1 MKAPL
6 EWINEMT
13 DINVSA
19 HEFAD
24 KMTLSGSKV
33 EGIIDPGQ
41 GLRKI
46 VVGEVVS
53 VTSHPDSDHLHICS
67 VNTGSEELQIVCGAP
82 NVIEGMKCPVATIG
96 AILPGG
102 FEIKKAKLRGVE
114 SFGMCCSAQE
124 LGMDPKDYA
133 GATTDG
139 LWSLP
144 QDATVG
150 IELSTYLGLDAAVID
165 FEITSNRADCF
176 SIEGLAREA
185 AVTFS
190 IPFKKVSPSVIENGV
205 LESSSIARIEIKSPD
220 LCFRYCSRIIENVVI
235 APSPQW
241 MQNRLRAAGV
251 RPINNI
257 VDITNYV
264 CIELGQPMHAFDLE
278 YLAGNH
284 IIVRT
289 AEENET
295 TVTLDG
301 IERQLDPSML
311 VIADEEKVC
320 AIAGVMGSENSEVKE
335 NTRSILFESA
345 TFHPISVRKTALNS
359 GLRTEASLRYEKGL
373 DPENALRALN
383 RACELVDILKC
394 GQISKGI
401 IDVYPTKPETKQIV
415 FEPEKINEL
424 LGTDISATFMKE
436 TLVSLGGSFSEE
448 SGKILYMVPTF
459 RQDLACMAD
468 LAEEVARFFDYNN
481 IAPTLLSGKQTTL
494 GGRSREQLIIEK
506 VKDSLVSQGLFEA
519 ITYSFESPKESDRLL
534 LGEDDSL
541 RNQVIISNPIGE
553 DFSVMRT
560 SMVPSMLRIASRN
573 VRRSVAKA
581 GIFEIAFV
589 YLPLADA
596 ALLPDEKQTLS
607 IILFDVNEDYDAA
620 GLFFRMKG
628 IISSMFSLLGIED
641 YEYRNAT
648 GISYIHPGRAADI
661 IISDKVCGHFGYV
674 HPDVASNFESPNSSV
689 ILDLQMKPVV
699 DAASER
705 RTYTALPKYPGVSR
719 DLALTVGRDVS
730 VGSIEKLIKKHGGEY
745 LESCALFDVYQGQQ
759 IDKDMKSVAFSLFF
773 RSAERTLNEL
783 DIKDALSGIVSHLND
798 DLHARLR

>member
-6 EWINEMT
+6 EWIKEMT

-19 HEFAD
+19 HDFAD
-24 KMTLSGSKV
+24 KMTMSGSKV
-33 EGIIDPGQ
+33 EGIYDPSH
-41 GLRKI
+41 GLRNI
-46 VVGEVVS
+46 IVGEVAS
-53 VTSHPDSDHLHICS
+53 IISHPDSDHLHVCS

-82 NVIEGMKCPVATIG
+82 NVREGMKCPVAIIG

-144 QDATVG
+144 DDAVVG
-150 IELSTYLGLDAAVID
+150 VELSKYLGLDAAVID

-176 SIEGLAREA
+176 SVEGLAREA
-185 AVTFS
+185 SVTFRS
-190 IPFKKVSPSVIENGV
+190 PFREVIPNVCENGV
-205 LESSSIARIEIKSPD
+205 QQASEIARIEIMSPD
-220 LCFRYCSRIIENVVI
+220 LCFRYCSRIVENVVI
-235 APSPQW
+235 SPSPQW

-278 YLAGNH
+278 YLSGKH

-289 AEENET
+289 AKDNET

-301 IERQLDPSML
+301 IERKLDPSML

-320 AIAGVMGSENSEVKE
+320 AIAGVMGSENSEVKA
-335 NTRSILFESA
+335 NTKSILFESA
-345 TFHPISVRKTALNS
+345 TFHPISVRKTALKN

-383 RACELVDILKC
+383 RACELVEMLKC

-401 IDVYPTKPETKQIV
+401 IDVYPTKLETKQV
-415 FEPEKINEL
+415 AFEPEKINAL
-424 LGTDISATFMKE
+424 LGTDISDDFMRE
-436 TLVSLGGSFSEE
+436 TLISLGGAFEE
-448 SGKILYMVPTF
+448 GNDRVHYIVPTF

-468 LAEEVARFFDYNN
+468 LAEEVARFYDYNN
-481 IAPTLLSGKQTTL
+481 IRPTLLSGKQTTL

-506 VKDSLVSQGLFEA
+506 TKDALVSQGLFEA

-534 LGEDDSL
+534 LREDDSL
-541 RNQVIISNPIGE
+541 RNQVVIANPIGE

-560 SMVPSMLRIASRN
+560 SMVPSMLKIAGRN
-573 VRRSVAKA
+573 AKRSVTQA
-581 GIFEIAFV
+581 GVFEVAYV
-589 YLPLADA
+589 YRPGVDA
-596 ALLPDEKQTLS
+596 TVLPDEQKTLS
-607 IILFDVNEDYDAA
+607 VILFDVNEDYDSA
-620 GLFFRMKG
+620 GLFFQMKG
-628 IISSMFSLLGIED
+628 ILASVFSLLGIKD
-641 YEYRNAT
+641 YEYRDAT
-648 GISYIHPGRAADI
+648 GISYMHPGRAADI
-661 IISDKVCGHFGYV
+661 LVSGNVCGNFGYV
-674 HPDVASNFESPNSSV
+674 HPDVASNFEAPASSV
-689 ILDLQMKPVV
+689 ILELQMNPVI
-699 DAASER
+699 AASSER
-705 RTYTALPKYPGVSR
+705 RTYSALPKYPGVSR
-719 DLALTVGRDVS
+719 DLALTVSKDVS
-730 VGSIEKLIKKHGGEY
+730 VGSIEKLIREHAGDL

-759 IDKDMKSVAFSLFF
+759 IDVNMKSVAFSLFF
-773 RSAERTLNEL
+773 RSPDRTLNEM
-783 DIKDALSGIVSHLND
+783 DIKDALSGIIEHLSD
-798 DLHARLR
+798 DLGAKLR

>member
-33 EGIIDPGQ
+33 EEIFDPGQ
-41 GLRKI
+41 GLHNI
-46 VVGEVVS
+46 VVAQVLS
-53 VTSHPDSDHLHICS
+53 VESHPDSDHLHICC
-67 VNTGSEELQIVCGAP
+67 VNTGSEKLQIVCGAP
-82 NVIEGMKCPVATIG
+82 NVIEGMKCPVAKIG
-96 AILPGG
+96 AILPGN
-102 FEIKKAKLRGVE
+102 FEIKKANLRGVE

-144 QDATVG
+144 EDAAVG
-150 IELSTYLGLDAAVID
+150 MEISTYLGLDATIID

-185 AVTFS
+185 SVTFKN
-190 IPFKKVSPSVIENGV
+190 PFKLVTPSVIENGV
-205 LESSSIARIEIKSPD
+205 FEASAIARIDIKSPD
-220 LCFRYCSRIIENVVI
+220 LCYRYCSRIVENVTI
-235 APSPQW
+235 APSPLW

-278 YLAGNH
+278 YLSGKH

-301 IERQLDPSML
+301 IERHLDPSML

-320 AIAGVMGSENSEVKE
+320 AIAGVMGSENSEVKY
-335 NTRSILFESA
+335 NTHSILFESA
-345 TFHPISVRKTALNS
+345 TFHPISVRKTAMKN

-383 RACELVDILKC
+383 RACELVGILKC
-394 GQISKGI
+394 GLISKGI
-401 IDVYPTKPETKQIV
+401 IDVYPTKPGVKQIV
-415 FEPEKINEL
+415 FESDKINEL
-424 LGTDISATFMKE
+424 LGTDLPATFMKE
-436 TLVSLGGSFSEE
+436 TLISLGGAFSE
-448 SGKILYMVPTF
+448 GPDGVIYNVPTF

-468 LAEEVARFFDYNN
+468 LAEEVARFYDYNN
-481 IAPTLLSGKQTTL
+481 IRPTLLSGKQTTL
-494 GGRSREQLIIEK
+494 GGRNRDQLIIEK
-506 VKDSLVSQGLFEA
+506 AKDSLVSQGLFEA
-519 ITYSFESPKESDRLL
+519 ITYSFESPKESDRLML
-534 LGEDDSL
+534 QENDSL
-541 RNQVIISNPIGE
+541 RNQVIIANPIGE

-560 SMVPSMLRIASRN
+560 SMIPSMLRIAGRN
-573 VRRSVAKA
+573 ARRSVTNA
-581 GIFEIAFV
+581 GIFEIAYV
-589 YLPLADA
+589 YRPVSDA
-596 ALLPDEKQTLS
+596 AVLPDEKQTLS
-607 IILFDVNEDYDAA
+607 VILFDVNEDYDSA

-628 IISSMFSLLGIED
+628 IVSAMFSLLGIED
-641 YEYRNAT
+641 YEYRSASD
-648 GISYIHPGRAADI
+648 ISYMHPGRAAAI
-661 IISDKVCGHFGYV
+661 IVSDTVCGHFGYV
-674 HPDVASNFESPNSSV
+674 HPDVASNFEAPNSSV
-689 ILDLQMKPVV
+689 ILELQMKPVV
-699 DAASER
+699 AAASER
-705 RTYTALPKYPGVSR
+705 RTYKALPKYPGISR
-719 DLALTVGRDVS
+719 DLAMTVNRDVS
-730 VGSIEKLIKKHGGEY
+730 VGSIEKLIKKYAGEF
-745 LESCALFDVYQGQQ
+745 LEYCTLFDVYQGKQ
-759 IDKDMKSVAFSLFF
+759 IDENMKSVAFSLFF
-773 RSAERTLNEL
+773 RSSDRTLNEV
-783 DIKDALSGIVSHLND
+783 DIKDAMTCILLHLSD
-798 DLHARLR
+798 DIGAKLR